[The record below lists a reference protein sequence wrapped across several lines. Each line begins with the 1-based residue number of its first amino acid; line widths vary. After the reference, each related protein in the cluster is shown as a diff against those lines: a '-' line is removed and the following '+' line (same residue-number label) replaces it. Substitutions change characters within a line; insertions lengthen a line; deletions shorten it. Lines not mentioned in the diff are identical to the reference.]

1 MPRLEQED
9 MFAGWEAEQEEKK
22 KQYFAWYRNVILG
35 NKKKLHENRR
45 QFEAIFN
52 DNLANYWD
60 LTGFDI
66 IKFDKSIAPGDGVSL
81 QDALLKRY
89 GEEATAFIENLI

>member
-1 MPRLEQED
+1 MPRLEQEN
-9 MFAGWEAEQEEKK
+9 MFAEWDGEQEEKK
-22 KQYFAWYRNVILG
+22 KQDFAWMRTFILG

-66 IKFDKSIAPGDGVSL
+66 IKFDEFIAPGDGVSL
-81 QDALLKRY
+81 KDALLKRY
-89 GEEATAFIENLI
+89 GEEASSFIENLI